1 LFQGES
7 HEYASVPL
15 YGPRSANRYER
26 GGGSELQIAE
36 RNADS
41 TLSEIDS
48 ENSTDR
54 KALSCAIAH
63 QLADAEGPTVT
74 VAVAEGVASELEAE
88 LEAPALAEALDE
100 ALDESEADDP
110 TEPDADAEGGGA
122 EVVLPGTEL
131 LPGDWLLPGCV
142 GATSLRS
149 MRKS

>member
-1 LFQGES
+1 MFQGES

-15 YGPRSANRYER
+15 YGPSSANGYER
-26 GGGSELQIAE
+26 GGGPELQIAQ

-48 ENSTDR
+48 EHSTDR
-54 KALSCAIAH
+54 KALSRGIAH
-63 QLADAEGPTVT
+63 QLADADGPTVT
-74 VAVAEGVASELEAE
+74 LGVDDGVASELEAE
-88 LEAPALAEALDE
+88 LEAPALAEALN
-100 ALDESEADDP
+100 ESEAD
-110 TEPDADAEGGGA
+110 AEGAGA
-122 EVVLPGTEL
+122 EAVLLGTEV